1 MAATQPN
8 PYALVLGEGAIIAN
22 FGIKDKE
29 VPLGALRGGGA
40 FTYEPE
46 FKAVEYNGSKGDT
59 KGFKRIVS
67 SKTQLKTGGML
78 EFFDPAKVKLAF
90 PGAEVEK
97 RKKGEKEYD
106 VITSHERV
114 NMDSYLENIA
124 FVGETA
130 DGRDVIIIVEN
141 ALNDSSIEA
150 AFEGGDEMA
159 PEATFTGHRDPC
171 NINKAPF
178 EIWIEGGGKEF
189 VCEIPEKPETSGVD
203 ETGAQKTRAMTTQD
217 IKKIEE

>member
-1 MAATQPN
+1 
-8 PYALVLGEGAIIAN
+8 
-22 FGIKDKE
+22 
-29 VPLGALRGGGA
+29 
-40 FTYEPE
+40 
-46 FKAVEYNGSKGDT
+46 
-59 KGFKRIVS
+59 
-67 SKTQLKTGGML
+67 
-78 EFFDPAKVKLAF
+78 
-90 PGAEVEK
+90 
-97 RKKGEKEYD
+97 
-106 VITSHERV
+106 
-114 NMDSYLENIA
+114 MDSYLENIA

-189 VCEIPEKPETSGVD
+189 VCEIPTDPEEPGGTKTGEQKHALLLLKTSKKLISKNMEVKPSY
-203 ETGAQKTRAMTTQD
+203 
-217 IKKIEE
+217 